1 MIDFNKYTGHKNVD
15 GVKHKIINQIP
26 KHNTYIE
33 LFAGSASILSNITV
47 PAANIILNDLDIN
60 VVQYLK
66 NKFPGGTVKNICSA
80 EFLKTEIAVLD
91 LKTFIFVD
99 PPYLHSTR
107 PNNVNIYN
115 FEMNLDEHIELITSL
130 LQLKCFVM
138 VIHPKCALYDEMFKD
153 WRKIEIKIRYNRK
166 TSIECLYMNYS
177 DEIDLQCYDKLGLNC
192 WDRQRIKRK
201 GDRFVNK
208 LLNLPMQERNY
219 ILDRIK
225 EM

>member
-1 MIDFNKYTGHKNVD
+1 M
-15 GVKHKIINQIP
+15 
-26 KHNTYIE
+26 
-33 LFAGSASILSNITV
+33 SI
-47 PAANIILNDLDIN
+47 
-60 VVQYLK
+60 
-66 NKFPGGTVKNICSA
+66 
-80 EFLKTEIAVLD
+80 
-91 LKTFIFVD
+91 
-99 PPYLHSTR
+99 
-107 PNNVNIYN
+107 NIYN
-115 FEMNLDEHIELITSL
+115 FEMTLNEHIELITSL

-177 DEIDLQCYDKLGLNC
+177 DEIDLQCYDKLGSNC